1 METGNSCGQTE
12 PKPIAGHRSASLQ
25 PIEALENMLELV
37 RGNTWSVVRNR
48 QNRFTIFLLDA
59 NNHNATLTAVLDG
72 IVDEIRYG
80 VEQQIAIGADT
91 HRPVTDYLD
100 APTLAFCGCVKQL
113 CDPSRD
119 FNEIHSAK
127 GDLSISRL
135 DLRDA
140 RQRRK
145 HAQNIIEVCNRLA
158 DQRWVM
164 ICGVLIDAS
173 LLEAS
178 AHAG

>member
-1 METGNSCGQTE
+1 METGNSRDHTE
-12 PKPIAGHRSASLQ
+12 PKPIAEHRAASLH
-25 PIEALENMLELV
+25 PIEALENMLDLV

-113 CDPSRD
+113 PNSSRD
-119 FNEIHSAK
+119 FNEIHRAK
-127 GDLSISRL
+127 GDLPISCL
-135 DLRDA
+135 NL
-140 RQRRK
+140 
-145 HAQNIIEVCNRLA
+145 
-158 DQRWVM
+158 
-164 ICGVLIDAS
+164 
-173 LLEAS
+173 
-178 AHAG
+178 